1 MLIPVPQ
8 WREAYN
14 PLRGLTIARLN
25 AIHDAAAR
33 GQYAAAQWLYRY
45 MQGADVTIQ
54 AAVERRLA
62 FVDALTWQIRTAE
75 SADPALADE
84 QAAALRQAYNGID
97 NLRDASRALALSAF
111 TGYALLDK
119 VPADGLFPTR
129 LDDIPPW
136 FWVRPRGRHWELNP
150 EIRDECP
157 RGEPV
162 DPFRLVTIE
171 RTPAFK
177 PIAYLYH
184 AKTLAAADWDAMLQA
199 SANPSAFF
207 VAPQTHN
214 TDEKLAEFQ
223 AIAEQLVSNGRGALP
238 HGTELKTIDL
248 ARPGSRPPFAERI
261 DYCDRQIVLAA
272 TGGILTMLTESGSGT
287 LAGGAHS
294 DALFQLARSDAG
306 KLSEAYQRHIDAP
319 ILDQLFP
326 GTPPCAYFEFDVPQT
341 ENTAKLLEAA
351 ANLNWAGYR
360 VDQKQLEEKTGLKLI
375 PIQMEAPQ

>member
-1 MLIPVPQ
+1 
-8 WREAYN
+8 
-14 PLRGLTIARLN
+14 
-25 AIHDAAAR
+25 
-33 GQYAAAQWLYRY
+33 
-45 MQGADVTIQ
+45 
-54 AAVERRLA
+54 
-62 FVDALTWQIRTAE
+62 
-75 SADPALADE
+75 
-84 QAAALRQAYNGID
+84 
-97 NLRDASRALALSAF
+97 
-111 TGYALLDK
+111 
-119 VPADGLFPTR
+119 
-129 LDDIPPW
+129 
-136 FWVRPRGRHWELNP
+136 
-150 EIRDECP
+150 
-157 RGEPV
+157 
-162 DPFRLVTIE
+162 
-171 RTPAFK
+171 
-177 PIAYLYH
+177 
-184 AKTLAAADWDAMLQA
+184 MLQA

-207 VAPQTHN
+207 VAPETHN

-306 KLSEAYQRHIDAP
+306 KLSEAYQRHIDGP
-319 ILDQLFP
+319 ILRQLFP
-326 GTPPCAYFEFDVPQT
+326 GTPAVAYFEFDVPQT

>member
-14 PLRGLTIARLN
+14 PLRGLTVARLN
-25 AIHDAAAR
+25 SIHDAAAR
-33 GQYAAAQWLYRY
+33 GQYAAAQWLYKY
-45 MQGADVTIQ
+45 MQSADVTIQ

-62 FVDALTWQIRTAE
+62 FVDALTWQIRTVEA
-75 SADPALADE
+75 ADPALARD
-84 QAAALRQAYNGID
+84 QAETLRQAYNRIE

-111 TGYALLDK
+111 TGYAIIDK
-119 VPADGLFPTR
+119 VPAGELFPDR
-129 LDDIPPW
+129 LDEIPPW
-136 FWVRPRGRHWELNP
+136 FWVRPRGRPWELNP

-162 DPFRLVTIE
+162 EPARLVTIE

-177 PIAYLYH
+177 PIAHHYH
-184 AKTLAAADWDAMLQA
+184 AKVLASADWDAMLQA

-207 VAPQTHN
+207 VAPESHN

-261 DYCDRQIVLAA
+261 DYCDRQIVMAA

-294 DALFQLARSDAG
+294 DALFQLARADAG
-306 KLSEAYQRHIDAP
+306 KLSETYQQHLDAP
-319 ILDQLFP
+319 ILRATFP
-326 GTPPCAYFEFDVPQT
+326 GQPVAAFFEFDVPQT